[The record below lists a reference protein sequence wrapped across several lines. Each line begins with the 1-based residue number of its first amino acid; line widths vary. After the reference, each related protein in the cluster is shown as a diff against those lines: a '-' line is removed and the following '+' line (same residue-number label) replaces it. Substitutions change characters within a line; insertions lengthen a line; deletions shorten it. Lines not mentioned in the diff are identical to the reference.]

1 MKYLKS
7 VGFLTFFWRVV
18 MIFSVITYIALAIRS
33 HLGFFG
39 FFATSIFSII
49 GSYILIHVDDKFAVI
64 FNFTMLFAL
73 FLLGSELVLAVVG
86 LSLNFHRAGSNL
98 ITNLIESVQILLLGV
113 LFLKSTSVLNKN
125 QPK

>member
-1 MKYLKS
+1 MKYLNN
-7 VGFLTFFWRVV
+7 VGFSTFFWRVV

-33 HLGFFG
+33 HLGLFG
-39 FFATSIFSII
+39 FFATSLFSIV
-49 GSYILIHVDDKFAVI
+49 GAYLLTRVDDKFAAI

-73 FLLGSELVLAVVG
+73 FLLGLEFVLAVVG

-98 ITNLIESVQILLLGV
+98 LTNLIESVQILLLGV

-125 QPK
+125 QPR